1 MAISFPVKKSEYK
14 IIVVSDSHGDNRIIN
29 RILAAEPDADA
40 LIHCG
45 DVCGSLKD
53 ILDYDIPFF
62 AVAGNCD
69 RPGRYPEELLVKFG
83 YYTVYIVHGHRY
95 RVDYRDDLIFYAG
108 KERFADV
115 VCFGHSHVPQNMT
128 EEGMLLLNPGSVS
141 RPRQLPRNATY
152 AVLTISEDE
161 LPKAEL
167 RIAE

>member
-1 MAISFPVKKSEYK
+1 MKHPIQKSEYK
-14 IIVVSDSHGDNRIIN
+14 IVVVSDSHGENRIIN
-29 RILAAEPDADA
+29 QILACEPDADA

-45 DVCGSLKD
+45 DVCGSLEE
-53 ILDYDIPFF
+53 ILDYDIPVY
-62 AVAGNCD
+62 AVGGNCD
-69 RPGRYPEELLVKFG
+69 SPGRYPRELEVKFG
-83 YYTVYIVHGHRY
+83 YYNVFIVHGDQY

-128 EEGMLLLNPGSVS
+128 VEGMLLLNPGSVV
-141 RPRQLPRNATY
+141 RPKQLPRVGTY

-161 LPKAEL
+161 LPRAEL